1 MAELPITP
9 QCGTGAPAAPPLD
22 SGLRRNDEVG
32 GGNDES
38 GDLLSYQS
46 LMPVATGTPRYEK
59 LGALVDGRVQV
70 SSVPR
75 TPPLAGD
82 KPQRYIS
89 LATLGCRCSGDG
101 GWCRRPVPEFIPD
114 RSPGHAF
121 VLMTLTRLVPLSLNS
136 YAN

>member
-1 MAELPITP
+1 ML
-9 QCGTGAPAAPPLD
+9 GD
-22 SGLRRNDEVG
+22 SNGRRHDETNG
-32 GGNDES
+32 RGGNHPSRIGVRDM
-38 GDLLSYQS
+38 LSYQS

-136 YAN
+136 YRN